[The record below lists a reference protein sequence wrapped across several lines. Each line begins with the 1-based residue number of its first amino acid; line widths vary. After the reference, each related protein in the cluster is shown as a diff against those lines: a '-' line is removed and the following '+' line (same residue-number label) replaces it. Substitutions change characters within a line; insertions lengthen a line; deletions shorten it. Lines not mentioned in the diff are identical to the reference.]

1 MKKRLLSLAMAL
13 CMVLSLLPATAFA
26 DENAETPVCTCEEAC
41 TLEEM
46 DAECPVCGA
55 EGATVENCCKYAV
68 PATEAQP
75 EATTP
80 TEAPVCTCEEA
91 CTAEAMNAECP
102 VCSAEGASVEDCCKY
117 VAPEQDGSTET
128 TTPPEVPVCS
138 CEDACTA
145 DAMDAEC
152 PVCGAEGAVLE
163 NCGNYIAPSVEE
175 QVEEV
180 VQMGA
185 PAGEEPELTAVEK
198 VQAMINALPTVEDLE
213 DTDDETV
220 DEVYAALQDVYD
232 ALDELSTEE
241 LDQIT
246 GLDKLAAL
254 MEWFNGQVAALDDG
268 TVTTEEE
275 LINAVAAAKSGDT
288 ITLGANITLTKDLVV
303 NYQTVDTINLTLD
316 MNNYTLNGTIKLYA
330 CIFTVIG
337 KLDADVYAN
346 ANSNNGWVI
355 SQLYGGTYAGNVV
368 GYGVNIFSGTFE
380 KEISGSSIYILGG
393 TFQDTVVCER
403 VYGGTFLK
411 SCTVKE
417 TLFEGIFY
425 GESIINRV
433 ASKAYAV
440 EYLNFDKTTIAIEYR
455 TEGDTFSGVTPS
467 RKGYI
472 FNKGIWYIIDADGK
486 LTGNSCT
493 LPGAIPA
500 DKFTNRKIIAF
511 PAMWEA
517 KYYTVKFNT
526 NGGDNNISD
535 KTHVKW
541 TDDVLKFVNAPT
553 KTGYTFNG
561 WKCDETGGTVTETTT
576 YGDID
581 VDDKLGSITLTAQW
595 AEKDGYSV
603 TLDTNGG
610 NAIESKTGVKW
621 TDKVL
626 DGITDPVKDG
636 WEFTGWKYGDTIVK
650 ADTTYDKLAS
660 SDTVESIELTAQWKD
675 IAGPTGEICIGI
687 NKWEALPDNITFGL
701 FFKDTQTVKI
711 TASDNSGEAVTIGYL
726 ITDKALSDGELAAA
740 TFDTYDSEFT
750 IAPDRACVVYAKLA
764 DTSGNVE
771 YISSNGIVLDA
782 TAPVISGI
790 EDGKTYCSSQTFT
803 VTETYLDK
811 VTVNGVEV
819 ALDGSNQYT
828 LDPAEGTRTIAA
840 TDKAGNKAEITVT
853 VNERHTYGEWQ
864 SNGNSTH
871 TRYCIVEGCSVHED
885 GNCSG
890 GKATCTSKGVCEYC
904 GKEYGEIDSTN
915 HNLEKVP
922 AKAATVTETGNIE
935 YWQCQDCGDIFS
947 DPDGKDEIELE
958 DTVTEKLPPKII
970 KGKGQSVTEG
980 EKNALSFTSNAAFSD
995 FIRVELDGKTLDDKN
1010 YSAKEGSTVVTLDAD
1025 YVSTLPAGEHTI
1037 GIVSESGTASTTFTV
1052 NEKADSTDSPQAGTN
1067 NTNTPQTGDN
1077 SPLALWI
1084 ALLFVSGGLLTV
1096 IGIYGKKKKY
1106 NR

>member
-41 TLEEM
+41 TAEDM

-55 EGATVENCCKYAV
+55 EDATVENCCKYAV
-68 PATEAQP
+68 PATETQP

-80 TEAPVCTCEEA
+80 QETPVCVCEEA
-91 CTAEAMNAECP
+91 CTAEAMDAECP

-117 VAPEQDGSTET
+117 VAPEQDGSTEAT
-128 TTPPEVPVCS
+128 IPQEAPVCT

-152 PVCGAEGAVLE
+152 PVCGAEGASVE
-163 NCGNYIAPSVEE
+163 NCGKYIAPAAEE

-185 PAGEEPELTAVEK
+185 PAGEEPEQTAVEK
-198 VQAMINALPTVEDLE
+198 VQAMIDALPTVEELE
-213 DTDDETV
+213 NAEDETV
-220 DEVYAALQDVYD
+220 EAAYAALQDVYD
-232 ALDELSTEE
+232 ALDELSEEE
-241 LDQIT
+241 LEQVNT
-246 GLDKLAAL
+246 EKLDAL
-254 MEWFNGQVAALDDG
+254 LEWFNGQVAALDDG

-303 NYQTVDTINLTLD
+303 NYQATDTLNLTLD

-355 SQLYGGTYAGNVV
+355 SQLYGGTYAGKVV
-368 GYGVNIFSGTFE
+368 GYGVNIYSGTFE

-417 TLFEGIFY
+417 TLFEGIIY

-433 ASKAYAV
+433 ASRAYAV
-440 EYLNFDKTTIAIEYR
+440 EYLDYDRTTIAIEYR
-455 TEGDTFSGVTPS
+455 TEGGTFSGVTPS
-467 RKGYI
+467 RKGYS
-472 FNKGIWYIIDADGK
+472 FNNSNRWEVLGADGK
-486 LTGNSCT
+486 FIGKTCT
-493 LPGAIPA
+493 FPGTIPA
-500 DKFTNRKIIAF
+500 DKFTDHKIIAF
-511 PAMWEA
+511 PAEWRA

-526 NGGDNNISD
+526 NGGDNDIGD
-535 KTHVKW
+535 KTHVEWK
-541 TDDVLKFVNAPT
+541 DNVLKRVNAPT

-581 VDDKLGSITLTAQW
+581 VDDTLGSITLTAQW
-595 AEKDGYSV
+595 VESNYSV
-603 TLDTNGG
+603 TFNTNGG
-610 NAIESKTGVKW
+610 NTIESKTGVKW

-636 WEFTGWKYGDTIVK
+636 WEFTGWKCGDTTVN
-650 ADTTYDKLAS
+650 ADTTYGTLAS
-660 SDTVESIELTAQWKD
+660 SDTVGSIELTAQWKD
-675 IAGPTGEICIGI
+675 IAGPTGEICIGT

-726 ITDKALSDGELAAA
+726 LTDKELSDGELAAA

-771 YISSNGIVLDA
+771 YISSDGIVLDA

-790 EDGKTYCSSQTFT
+790 EDDKTYCSAQTFT

-828 LDPAEGTRTIAA
+828 LDPAEGTRMVVA
-840 TDKAGNKAEITVT
+840 TDKAGNKAEMTVT
-853 VNERHTYGEWQ
+853 VN
-864 SNGNSTH
+864 
-871 TRYCIVEGCSVHED
+871 D
-885 GNCSG
+885 GHRG
-890 GKATCTSKGVCEYC
+890 GKATCTSKAICAYC

-915 HNLEKVP
+915 HHLEKVP

-935 YWQCQDCGDIFS
+935 YWQCQDCGDLFS
-947 DPDGKDEIELE
+947 DPDGKNKIELE
-958 DTVTEKLPPKII
+958 DTVTEKLPPEII
-970 KGKGQSVTEG
+970 EGKGQSVTAG
-980 EKNALSFTSNAAFSD
+980 EKKELTFKSNAAFDD
-995 FIRVELDGKTLDDKN
+995 FICVEVDGKTLDEKN
-1010 YSAKEGSTVVTLDAD
+1010 YTAKEGSTVVTLDAD
-1025 YVSTLPAGEHTI
+1025 YVSTLSTGEHTI
-1037 GIVSESGTASTTFTV
+1037 GIVSESGTASTTFAV
-1052 NEKADSTDSPQAGTN
+1052 DAKADSTDSPQAETS
-1067 NTNTPQTGDN
+1067 NTNSPQTGDN